1 MTFSIVIPTY
11 NGEKFVA
18 QAIESAL
25 AQTRPADEVII
36 SDDNSTDGT
45 LRVCEHYKDR
55 LKIFVNCKG
64 PSGFVDGWN
73 NAIAN
78 EPRLSH
84 WYVGALLMLL
94 TLWLIRQA
102 LRLGRLVSPQD
113 H

>member
-1 MTFSIVIPTY
+1 MAESRVKKTLLNARVNLLFYLLALTFSFFSRKIFLDCL
-11 NGEKFVA
+11 G
-18 QAIESAL
+18 
-25 AQTRPADEVII
+25 ADFIGL
-36 SDDNSTDGT
+36 TGT
-45 LRVCEHYKDR
+45 LQN
-55 LKIFVNCKG
+55 LL
-64 PSGFVDGWN
+64 GFLN
-73 NAIAN
+73 LNTAIAN